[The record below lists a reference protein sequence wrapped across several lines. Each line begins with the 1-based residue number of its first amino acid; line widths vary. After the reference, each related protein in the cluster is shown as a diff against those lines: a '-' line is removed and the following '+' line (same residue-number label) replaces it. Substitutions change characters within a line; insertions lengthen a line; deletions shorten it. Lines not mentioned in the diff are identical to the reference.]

1 MCIFSITQKLKHI
14 PLLVLL
20 KLVVL
25 QHLTTQKTMAFSP
38 NQSYATAAKFSQN
51 ILKNSLLPTKPQKL
65 YLPKRNV
72 HHHKPLY
79 ISAVTGFGFVGERE
93 ASSRGRE
100 DAVQCNAYEARS
112 QPLPISIEFD
122 REAAQKLKIGV
133 YFATWWALSVVF
145 NIYNKKVLNA
155 FPFPWL
161 TSTLSLA
168 AGSLLMLASW
178 AARIAEAPETDLE
191 FWKTLFP
198 VSTIVLLHFPC
209 TTIKMKTLNNDYII
223 YYMLGGGCRLL
234 SHTR

>member
-1 MCIFSITQKLKHI
+1 
-14 PLLVLL
+14 
-20 KLVVL
+20 
-25 QHLTTQKTMAFSP
+25 MAFSP
-38 NQSYATAAKFSQN
+38 NQSFAAKLSQN
-51 ILKNSLLPTKPQKL
+51 ILKNSLLPPKPQTLQTL
-65 YLPKRNV
+65 YPPKRNV
-72 HHHKPLY
+72 HHNKPLY
-79 ISAVTGFGFVGERE
+79 ISAVTGFGFVGEPE

-100 DAVQCNAYEARS
+100 AVVRCNAYEARS

-133 YFATWWALSVVF
+133 YFATWWALNVVF

-168 AGSLLMLASW
+168 AGSLLMLVSW

-198 VSTIVLLHFPC
+198 VSH
-209 TTIKMKTLNNDYII
+209 
-223 YYMLGGGCRLL
+223 
-234 SHTR
+234 